1 MIDWSLYKGRDTE
14 RSKKAYEG
22 FVKLLENEGYR
33 LVGEYV
39 NVRTKIE
46 IQCNEGHKYEV
57 RPDKF
62 KMGRRCPICSGHH
75 PETARIQ
82 FEEKVGNEGYK
93 LVGDYVNNSTKV
105 EIMCDK
111 GHRYSVTP
119 NSFKSGRRCPI
130 CSSKHPETAKEY
142 FIKQVKDEGYKL
154 VGDYVNSKTKLEL
167 ECNKGHKYFV
177 NPNNFKTG
185 YRCPICSNR
194 HPETAKLDF
203 INQVENEGYK
213 LIGEYKNTMTKIEL
227 QCNKGHRYSVTP
239 SDFKNGTRCSICAGN
254 NPETAK
260 LEFIKQVESEGYTVI
275 GDYVNSKTKL
285 ELECNKGHKYFVKP
299 NSFKTGNRCPHC
311 NTISHGERLTRKI
324 LEECKLGFEQQKK
337 FDGLT
342 GLGGRAL
349 SYDFFVEGYLLIE
362 IQGEQHYKPIDLFGR
377 EERFKQQQEHDKRKR
392 EFAINNGYKLLEIPY
407 FSTRDLDN
415 LEKTL
420 REELNNLLVLEEVS

>member
-177 NPNNFKTG
+177 
-185 YRCPICSNR
+185 
-194 HPETAKLDF
+194 
-203 INQVENEGYK
+203 
-213 LIGEYKNTMTKIEL
+213 
-227 QCNKGHRYSVTP
+227 
-239 SDFKNGTRCSICAGN
+239 
-254 NPETAK
+254 
-260 LEFIKQVESEGYTVI
+260 
-275 GDYVNSKTKL
+275 
-285 ELECNKGHKYFVKP
+285 KP

>member
-33 LVGEYV
+33 LISEYV
-39 NVRTKIE
+39 KARTKIE
-46 IQCNEGHKYEV
+46 LQ
-57 RPDKF
+57 
-62 KMGRRCPICSGHH
+62 
-75 PETARIQ
+75 
-82 FEEKVGNEGYK
+82 
-93 LVGDYVNNSTKV
+93 
-105 EIMCDK
+105 CDK
-111 GHRYSVTP
+111 GHKYMVRP
-119 NSFKSGRRCPI
+119 N
-130 CSSKHPETAKEY
+130 
-142 FIKQVKDEGYKL
+142 D
-154 VGDYVNSKTKLEL
+154 
-167 ECNKGHKYFV
+167 
-177 NPNNFKTG
+177 FKTG
-185 YRCPICSNR
+185 YRCPICSGK
-194 HPETAKLDF
+194 HSETAKLEF
-203 INQVENEGYK
+203 EEMVENEGYK
-213 LIGEYKNTMTKIEL
+213 LLGEYKSALTKVEI
-227 QCNKGHRYSVTP
+227 QCDKGHRYFVKP
-239 SDFKNGTRCSICAGN
+239 SDFKTGCRCPICYN
-254 NPETAK
+254 NHIETTK

-285 ELECNKGHKYFVKP
+285 ELECNKNHRYSVAP
-299 NSFKTGNRCPHC
+299 NDFKKGNRCPHC
-311 NTISHGERLTRKI
+311 NTTSHGERLTRKI

-415 LEKTL
+415 LENTL